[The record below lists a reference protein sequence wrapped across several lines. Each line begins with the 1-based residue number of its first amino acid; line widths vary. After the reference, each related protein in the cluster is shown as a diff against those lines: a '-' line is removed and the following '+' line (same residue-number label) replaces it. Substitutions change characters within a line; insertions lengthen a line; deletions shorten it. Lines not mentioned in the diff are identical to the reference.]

1 MRRIWTT
8 MSTGPIGWMAR
19 LLFLCRM
26 RLVPIPIDT
35 LPELGPAMHT
45 AFTEVLCQGNHA
57 FYTQVGFAPPWIAYI
72 AVEGEHA
79 VGGCAF
85 KGAPSNHRVE
95 IAYATQPGQEG
106 RGVATRM
113 ALELVRIARIADP
126 LVRIIA
132 QTLPEH
138 NASTK
143 VLRKCGFTQVREAV
157 DEEVGTV
164 WEWELLD

>member
-1 MRRIWTT
+1 
-8 MSTGPIGWMAR
+8 
-19 LLFLCRM
+19 M

-35 LPELGPAMHT
+35 LPELAPAVHT
-45 AFTEVLCQGNHA
+45 AFTKAMCQGNHT
-57 FYTQVGFAPPWIAYI
+57 FYAQVGFEPPWIAFI

-113 ALELVRIARIADP
+113 AQELVRIARNSDP

-143 VLRKCGFTQVREAV
+143 VLRKCGFTQVREAF
-157 DEEVGTV
+157 DDEVGTV